1 MKILLLSLL
10 LFFISNNLLAENLNK
25 KNKVGVLYSDQFLL
39 HDTGENHPEN
49 PGRLKTVVENLTTNL
64 RLNPSLIWPKFNPAS
79 IEQLQLVH
87 SMNYIKTVEHETS
100 LLINNSTSYLS
111 TGDTVISK
119 KSNHAAKL
127 AVGAG
132 IRGADMIISKEI
144 SSAFALVRP
153 PGHHATATKGM
164 GFCVYNNIAI
174 VARYLQQ
181 KYGLKKILIVDFD
194 VHHGNGTQDIFYE
207 DNSVFYFSVHQHPFY
222 PQSGRPSETGNAKGK
237 GFTLNVDLSRGS
249 GDIDLLNAFN
259 NKLIPAMDSFK
270 PEFILVSAGFDA
282 HEGDLLGQ
290 LNYTSTGYMGVARI
304 LKGIAKKYASG
315 RTLYMLEG
323 GYVADNIYQSVNKIL
338 GILIE
343 NNKVE

>member
-1 MKILLLSLL
+1 MQMKILLSLIL
-10 LFFISNNLLAENLNK
+10 LFITNNLIADNLHK
-25 KNKVGVLYSDQFLL
+25 KNKVAVIYSDQFLL
-39 HDTGENHPEN
+39 HDTGKNHPEN
-49 PGRLKTVVENLTTNL
+49 PDRLISVVENLVAHPL
-64 RLNPSLIWPKFNPAS
+64 LKPSLIWPKFNPAS

-119 KSNHAAKL
+119 QSNHVARL

-132 IRGADMIISKEI
+132 IKGADMIMSKEI
-144 SSAFALVRP
+144 SSAFAIVRP

-164 GFCVYNNIAI
+164 GFCIFNNIA
-174 VARYLQQ
+174 VAARYLQQ
-181 KYGLKKILIVDFD
+181 QYGLKRILIVDFD

-222 PQSGRPSETGNAKGK
+222 PHSGRPTEKGIGKGK
-237 GFTLNVDLSRGS
+237 GFTLNVDLPKGS
-249 GDIDLLNAFN
+249 GDKELLNAFN
-259 NKLIPAMDSFK
+259 NQLKPAMDKFK
-270 PEFILVSAGFDA
+270 PEFVLVSSGFDA

-290 LNYTSTGYMGVARI
+290 LNYTSSGYKKTALI
-304 LKGIAKKYASG
+304 LKDIAEKYALG

-323 GYVADNIYQSVNKIL
+323 GYVTDNISQSVNEVL
-338 GILIE
+338 GVLV
-343 NNKVE
+343 NK

>member
-1 MKILLLSLL
+1 MKILLLSSIL
-10 LFFISNNLLAENLNK
+10 LFISDNLLAENLNK

-64 RLNPSLIWPKFNPAS
+64 RLKPSLIWPKFNPAS

-119 KSNHAAKL
+119 QSNHVARL

-132 IRGADMIISKEI
+132 IKGVDMIMSKEI
-144 SSAFALVRP
+144 SSAFAIVRP

-164 GFCVYNNIAI
+164 GFCIFNNIA
-174 VARYLQQ
+174 VAARYLQQ
-181 KYGLKKILIVDFD
+181 QYGLKRILIVDFD

-222 PQSGRPSETGNAKGK
+222 PQSGRPTENGIGRGK
-237 GFTLNVDLSRGS
+237 GFTLNVDLPEGS
-249 GDIDLLNAFN
+249 GDNELLYTFN
-259 NKLIPAMDSFK
+259 NQLKPAMDKFK
-270 PEFILVSAGFDA
+270 PEFVLVSAGFDA

-290 LNYTSTGYMGVARI
+290 LNYTSSGYKKTALI
-304 LKGIAKKYASG
+304 LKDIAEKYALG

-323 GYVADNIYQSVNKIL
+323 GYVPDNISNSVNEIISVL
-338 GILIE
+338 A
-343 NNKVE
+343 NK

>member
-1 MKILLLSLL
+1 MQMKILLSLIL
-10 LFFISNNLLAENLNK
+10 LFITNNLIADNLHK
-25 KNKVGVLYSDQFLL
+25 KNKVAVIYSDQFLL
-39 HDTGENHPEN
+39 HDTGKNHPEN
-49 PGRLKTVVENLTTNL
+49 PDRLISVVENLVAHPL
-64 RLNPSLIWPKFNPAS
+64 LKPSLIWPKFNPAS

-119 KSNHAAKL
+119 QSNHVARL

-132 IRGADMIISKEI
+132 IKGADMIMSKEI
-144 SSAFALVRP
+144 ASAFAIVRP

-164 GFCVYNNIAI
+164 GFCIFNNIA
-174 VARYLQQ
+174 VAARYLQQ
-181 KYGLKKILIVDFD
+181 QYGLKRILIVDFD

-222 PQSGRPSETGNAKGK
+222 PHSGRPTEKGIGKGK
-237 GFTLNVDLSRGS
+237 GFTLNVDLPKDS
-249 GDIDLLNAFN
+249 GDKELLNAFN
-259 NKLIPAMDSFK
+259 NQLKPAMDKFK
-270 PEFILVSAGFDA
+270 PEFVLVSSGFDA

-290 LNYTSTGYMGVARI
+290 LNYTSSGYKKTALI
-304 LKGIAKKYASG
+304 LKDIAEKYALG

-323 GYVADNIYQSVNKIL
+323 GYVADNISQSVNEVL
-338 GILIE
+338 GVLV
-343 NNKVE
+343 NK

>member
-1 MKILLLSLL
+1 MKKLLLSLIL
-10 LFFISNNLLAENLNK
+10 LFTANSLIAENLNK
-25 KNKVGVLYSDQFLL
+25 KNKVAVMYSDQFLL
-39 HDTGENHPEN
+39 HNTGKNHPEN
-49 PGRLKTVVENLTTNL
+49 PDRLISVVENLVAHPLLKT
-64 RLNPSLIWPKFNPAS
+64 SLIWPKFNPAS

-119 KSNHAAKL
+119 QSNHVARL

-132 IRGADMIISKEI
+132 IKGADMIMSKEI

-164 GFCVYNNIAI
+164 GFCIYNNISI
-174 VARYLQQ
+174 VARYLQRQ
-181 KYGLKKILIVDFD
+181 YGLKRILIVDFD
-194 VHHGNGTQDIFYE
+194 VHHGNGTQDIFYG

-222 PQSGRPSETGNAKGK
+222 PHSGRPTEKGIGKGK
-237 GFTLNVDLSRGS
+237 GFTLNVDLPKGS
-249 GDIDLLNAFN
+249 GDKELLNAFN
-259 NKLIPAMDSFK
+259 NQLKPAMDKFK
-270 PEFILVSAGFDA
+270 PEFVLVSSGFDA

-290 LNYTSTGYMGVARI
+290 LNYTSSGYKKTALI
-304 LKGIAKKYASG
+304 LKDIAEKYALG

-323 GYVADNIYQSVNKIL
+323 GYVADNISQSVNEVL
-338 GILIE
+338 GVLV
-343 NNKVE
+343 NK

>member
-1 MKILLLSLL
+1 MQMKILLSLIL
-10 LFFISNNLLAENLNK
+10 LFITNNLIADNLHK
-25 KNKVGVLYSDQFLL
+25 KNKVAVIYSDQFLL
-39 HDTGENHPEN
+39 HDTGKNHPEN
-49 PGRLKTVVENLTTNL
+49 PDRLISVVENLVAHPL
-64 RLNPSLIWPKFNPAS
+64 LKPSLIWPKFNPAS

-119 KSNHAAKL
+119 QSNHVARL

-132 IRGADMIISKEI
+132 IKGADMIMSKEI
-144 SSAFALVRP
+144 SSAFAIVRP

-164 GFCVYNNIAI
+164 GFCIFNNIA
-174 VARYLQQ
+174 VAARYLQQ
-181 KYGLKKILIVDFD
+181 QYGLKRILIVDFD

-222 PQSGRPSETGNAKGK
+222 PHSGRPTEKGIGKGK
-237 GFTLNVDLSRGS
+237 GLTLNVDLPKGS
-249 GDIDLLNAFN
+249 GDKELLNAFN
-259 NKLIPAMDSFK
+259 NQLKPAMDKFK
-270 PEFILVSAGFDA
+270 PEFVLVSSGFDA

-290 LNYTSTGYMGVARI
+290 LNYTSSGYKKTALI
-304 LKGIAKKYASG
+304 LKDIAEKYALG

-323 GYVADNIYQSVNKIL
+323 GYVTDNISQSVNEVL
-338 GILIE
+338 GVLV
-343 NNKVE
+343 NK

>member
-49 PGRLKTVVENLTTNL
+49 PGRLKTVVENLTANL
-64 RLNPSLIWPKFNPAS
+64 LLKPSLIWPKFNPAS
-79 IEQLQLVH
+79 IEHLQLVH
-87 SMNYIKTVEHETS
+87 STNYIKTVEHETS

-119 KSNHAAKL
+119 QSNHVARL

-132 IRGADMIISKEI
+132 IKGADMIMSKEI
-144 SSAFALVRP
+144 ASAFAIVRP

-164 GFCVYNNIAI
+164 GFCIFNNIA
-174 VARYLQQ
+174 VAARYLQQ
-181 KYGLKKILIVDFD
+181 QYGLKRILIVDFD

-222 PQSGRPSETGNAKGK
+222 PQSGRPTEKGIGKGK
-237 GFTLNVDLSRGS
+237 GFTLNVDLPKGS
-249 GDIDLLNAFN
+249 GDKELLNAFN
-259 NKLIPAMDSFK
+259 NQLKPAMDKFK
-270 PEFILVSAGFDA
+270 PEFVLVSAGFDA

-290 LNYTSTGYMGVARI
+290 LNYTSSGYKQTALI
-304 LKGIAKKYASG
+304 LKDIAEKYALG

-323 GYVADNIYQSVNKIL
+323 GYVAANISQSVNEIL
-338 GILIE
+338 GVLA
-343 NNKVE
+343 NK

>member
-1 MKILLLSLL
+1 MQMKILLSLIL
-10 LFFISNNLLAENLNK
+10 LFITNNLIADNLHK
-25 KNKVGVLYSDQFLL
+25 KNKVAVIYSDQFLL
-39 HDTGENHPEN
+39 HDTGKNHPEN
-49 PGRLKTVVENLTTNL
+49 PDRLISVVENLVAHPL
-64 RLNPSLIWPKFNPAS
+64 LKPSLIWPKFNPAS

-119 KSNHAAKL
+119 QSNHVARL

-132 IRGADMIISKEI
+132 IKGADMIMSKEI
-144 SSAFALVRP
+144 ASAFAIVRP

-164 GFCVYNNIAI
+164 GFCIFNNIA
-174 VARYLQQ
+174 VAARYLQQ
-181 KYGLKKILIVDFD
+181 QYGLKRILIVDFD

-222 PQSGRPSETGNAKGK
+222 PHSGRPTEKGIGKGK
-237 GFTLNVDLSRGS
+237 GFTLNVDLPKGS
-249 GDIDLLNAFN
+249 GDKELLNAFN
-259 NKLIPAMDSFK
+259 NQLKPAMDKFK
-270 PEFILVSAGFDA
+270 PEFVLVSSGFDA

-290 LNYTSTGYMGVARI
+290 LNYTSSGYKQTALI
-304 LKGIAKKYASG
+304 LKDIAKKYALG

-323 GYVADNIYQSVNKIL
+323 GYVADNISQSVNEIL
-338 GILIE
+338 GVLA
-343 NNKVE
+343 NK